1 MVAAALAPLMPGG
14 LAPPPS
20 SYPKLWALVSF
31 LRKYRDRPQFHG
43 IVFCST
49 RQGAHFLAEALR
61 IAATQPPGAQQGIEP
76 LLGFVEEV
84 ALLVGHGVGADD
96 KGRRMPSEVLGSGQL
111 YSEGLAGRGM
121 TAQQQQEVLR
131 AFKVPGR
138 RLLVATNAAEE
149 GLDVPC
155 CEFVVRFSPPSTGT
169 QLLQGRGRA
178 RKLGSLYHC
187 LLQAPHGGP
196 QLHGGADNKMHKKSL
211 EEEAAL
217 RNVLRSMAE

>member
-1 MVAAALAPLMPGG
+1 MVAAALAPLMPCG

-31 LRKYRDRPQFHG
+31 LRKYRKRPQFHG
-43 IVFCST
+43 IIFCST

-61 IAATQPPGAQQGIEP
+61 TAAARPPGAQPGSQP

-96 KGRRMPSEVLGSGQL
+96 KGRRMPWEVLGSGQL

-121 TAQQQQEVLR
+121 TAQQQQNVLK

-155 CEFVVRFSPPSTGT
+155 CEFVVRFSPPSTGI

-178 RKLGSLYHC
+178 RKLGALYHC

-211 EEEAAL
+211 AEEAAL